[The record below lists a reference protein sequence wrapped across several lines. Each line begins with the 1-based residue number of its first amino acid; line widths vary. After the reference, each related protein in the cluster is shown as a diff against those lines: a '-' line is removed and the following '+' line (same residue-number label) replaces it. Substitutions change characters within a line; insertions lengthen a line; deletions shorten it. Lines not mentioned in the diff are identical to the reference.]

1 MTKKR
6 YWVTYA
12 FDVPAYGS
20 VWVEAE
26 SDEAVID
33 EVKRLYKEDNLILA
47 WKTEPTVGCENYRVV
62 SIEKENIPK
71 GLENLPDS
79 EWVSDGFSLE
89 EKEKDN
95 GS

>member
-1 MTKKR
+1 MAKQ

-33 EVKRLYKEDNLILA
+33 EVKRLHNEDKLIA
-47 WKTEPTVGCENYRVV
+47 KWKTNPDVGCENYRVV
-62 SIEKENIPK
+62 AIEKDNSFRQE
-71 GLENLPDS
+71 GQY
-79 EWVSDGFSLE
+79 VSDGFSLE
-89 EKEKDN
+89 EEKANGDN
-95 GS
+95 TG